1 MGLIYSFITR
11 SKLFSYL
18 VLLSLSTTLLATD
31 NSAQLKAATRLA
43 VVNVATLLDGSPR
56 AKFLGDDI
64 KKQYLPREQALAKE
78 RDALKALEELL
89 DKGNDGMSNDER
101 IQKSRD
107 FRQRKREY
115 TRDYETFRDQLN
127 ATRQKSLSIVRQEVM
142 AAIDSVRKLQNI
154 DIVIENY
161 VFADENTDITNAVIQ
176 YLEVKYKKEQA
187 SDASLAFPQEK

>member
-1 MGLIYSFITR
+1 MSCFFTLR
-11 SKLFSYL
+11 QLFSCL
-18 VLLSLSTTLLATD
+18 VLLSLSTLLLASD
-31 NSAQLKAATRLA
+31 NSGQLNAATRLA
-43 VVNVATLLDGSPR
+43 VVNVAILLDGSPR

-78 RDALKALEELL
+78 RDALKSLEELL
-89 DKGNDGMSNDER
+89 DSDNGRASNDER

-115 TRDYETFRDQLN
+115 TRDYEAFRDQLN

-142 AAIDSVRKLQNI
+142 AAIDSVRKLQDI

-161 VFADENTDITNAVIQ
+161 VSADKNADITNAVIQ
-176 YLEVKYKKEQA
+176 YLEVEYKKEQA
-187 SDASLAFPQEK
+187 SDASLAPPKEK